1 MLGRA
6 SLTPI
11 LADFLLLGTLV
22 NRFWVFLRA
31 SPLHALNHLLGLWR
45 ELIELAS
52 LTADADGHRLTLH
65 VLQDD
70 RPSLESPRGGSIRPI
85 AVLEGVYL
93 GVGGILGDDPL
104 ELHAFDSSH
113 GDRLR
118 FLGFEI
124 GVVLEPADHVLRCL
138 HGRWGIYT
146 LGGLIDL
153 LEVPEDQ
160 QRISWLST
168 W

>member
-31 SPLHALNHLLGLWR
+31 SPLHALNHLLSLWR
-45 ELIELAS
+45 ELIEIAS

-70 RPSLESPRGGSIRPI
+70 RPILESPRGGRIRPI
-85 AVLEGVYL
+85 AVLEGIYL
-93 GVGGILGDDPL
+93 GVGCILGDDPL
-104 ELHAFDSSH
+104 ELLALDSSY
-113 GDRLR
+113 GDRLW
-118 FLGFEI
+118 FLGFEV
-124 GVVLEPADHVLRCL
+124 GVVLEPSDHVLGCL
-138 HGRWGIYT
+138 HGGWGIHT
-146 LGGLIDL
+146 LGGFIDF

-160 QRISWLST
+160 QRISPLSP

>member
-1 MLGRA
+1 MLGGA

-11 LADFLLLGTLV
+11 LADFLLLGTWV
-22 NRFWVFLRA
+22 NRFWAFLRA

-45 ELIELAS
+45 ELVELAS

-65 VLQDD
+65 VLQDN
-70 RPSLESPRGGSIRPI
+70 RPSLEPLRGLPTRPV

-93 GVGGILGDDPL
+93 GVGCILGDDPL
-104 ELHAFDSSH
+104 ELLAFDSSH

-124 GVVLEPADHVLRCL
+124 GVVLEPANMS
-138 HGRWGIYT
+138 
-146 LGGLIDL
+146 LGA
-153 LEVPEDQ
+153 
-160 QRISWLST
+160 ST
-168 W
+168 A